1 MQTPYIS
8 STAISSALRQSILQM
23 QTQLTQAN
31 TEVATGQVADIG
43 LALGANTGQYVSL
56 TQQLS
61 SLQTITNTNNVVAT
75 RLSAT
80 NGAMTD
86 ILSTAQSF
94 LNTLVADQNDTTSGQ
109 VMQQQATSSLQ
120 SLTSDLNTTVDQQY
134 VFAGVNSDVQPIA
147 DYFQTPPS
155 AAQQAVASAFSAA
168 FGTSQSGSGA
178 ANISAADMQNFLGTQ
193 FADLFTGSAWTSNWS
208 SASSQP
214 IQSRITPSELINT
227 SVTANE
233 PAMQKLAMAY
243 TMVSDLGLG
252 NLSQGAAQAVI
263 STATQT
269 VTSAIS
275 ELTDL
280 QAGVGTMQSQV
291 TNANNQMSV
300 QTNVLTTQI
309 NNLDSVDPYEAST
322 RVNDLTT
329 QIETAYSLTEQ
340 LHGLSLV
347 NYLGSTG

>member
-1 MQTPYIS
+1 
-8 STAISSALRQSILQM
+8 
-23 QTQLTQAN
+23 
-31 TEVATGQVADIG
+31 
-43 LALGANTGQYVSL
+43 
-56 TQQLS
+56 
-61 SLQTITNTNNVVAT
+61 VVAT

-80 NGAMTD
+80 DSAMTD
-86 ILSTAQSF
+86 MLSTAQSF
-94 LNTLVADQNDTTSGQ
+94 LNNLVADQNGTTSGQ
-109 VMQQQATSSLQ
+109 VMQQQAASSLQ

-134 VFAGVNSDVQPIA
+134 VFAGINSDVKPIA
-147 DYFQTPPS
+147 DYAQTPPS
-155 AAQQAVASAFSAA
+155 AAQQAVANAFSAA
-168 FGTSQSGSGA
+168 FGTSQSGTGA
-178 ANISAADMQNFLGTQ
+178 TNISATDMQSFLGTQ
-193 FADLFTGSAWTSNWS
+193 FAGLFTGSAWTSNWS
-208 SASSQP
+208 SASSQSTR
-214 IQSRITPSELINT
+214 SRITPSELVNT

-243 TMVSDLGLG
+243 TMVSDLGLS

-280 QAGVGTMQSQV
+280 QASVGTMQSQV
-291 TNANNQMSV
+291 INANNQMSV

-309 NNLDSVDPYEAST
+309 NNLDTVDHYEAST
-322 RVNDLTT
+322 RVNELTT

-347 NYLGSTG
+347 NYL

>member
-1 MQTPYIS
+1 METPYIS
-8 STAISSALRQSILQM
+8 SASISTALRQSILQM
-23 QTQLTQAN
+23 QTQLTQAQ
-31 TEVATGQVADIG
+31 TEVSTGQVADIG
-43 LALGANTGQYVSL
+43 LSLGANMGQYVSL

-61 SLQTITNTNNVVAT
+61 SLQTITTTNNVVAT

-80 NGAMTD
+80 DSAMTD
-86 ILSTAQSF
+86 IVSTAQSF
-94 LNTLVADQNDTTSGQ
+94 LNNLVADQNDTTSGQ
-109 VMQQQATSSLQ
+109 VMQQQAASSLQ

-134 VFAGVNSDVQPIA
+134 VFAGINSDVKPIA
-147 DYFQTPPS
+147 DYVQTPPS
-155 AAQQAVASAFSAA
+155 AAQQAVANAFSAA
-168 FGTSQSGSGA
+168 FGTSQSGTGS
-178 ANISAADMQNFLGTQ
+178 ANISAADMQSFLGTQ
-193 FADLFTGSAWTSNWS
+193 FAGLFTGSAWTSNWS

-214 IQSRITPSELINT
+214 IRSRVTPSELVNT

-243 TMVSDLGLG
+243 TMVSDLGLS

-280 QAGVGTMQSQV
+280 QASVGTMQSQV

-309 NNLDSVDPYEAST
+309 NNLDTVDPYEAST

-347 NYLGSTG
+347 NYL

>member
-8 STAISSALRQSILQM
+8 SSAISAALRQSILQM
-23 QTQLTQAN
+23 QTQLTQAQ
-31 TEVATGQVADIG
+31 TEVTTGQAADVG
-43 LALGANTGQYVSL
+43 LSLGANTGQYVSL
-56 TQQLS
+56 NQQLS

-80 NGAMTD
+80 NSAMTD

-94 LNTLVADQNDTTSGQ
+94 LNNLVADQNGTMSGQ
-109 VMQQQATSSLQ
+109 VMQQQAASSLQ
-120 SLTSDLNTTVDQQY
+120 SLTSDLNTNVDQQY
-134 VFAGVNSDVQPIA
+134 VFSGINTDVKPIA
-147 DYFQTPPS
+147 DYVQNPPG
-155 AAQQAVASAFSAA
+155 AAQQAVANAFSAA
-168 FGTSQSGSGA
+168 FGTSQSGSGTSSINA
-178 ANISAADMQNFLGTQ
+178 SDMQNFLNTQ
-193 FADLFTGSAWTSNWS
+193 FANLFSGSSWTGNWS

-214 IQSRITPSELINT
+214 IRSRISTSELVDT

-233 PAMQKLAMAY
+233 PAMQKLTMAY

-269 VTSAIS
+269 VSAAIAQ
-275 ELTDL
+275 LTDL
-280 QAGVGTMQSQV
+280 QASVGTMQSQV
-291 TNANNQMSV
+291 TNANSQMSV

-309 NNLDSVDPYEAST
+309 NNLDAVDPYEAST

-329 QIETAYSLTEQ
+329 QIETAYSLTAQ
-340 LHGLSLV
+340 IQKLSLV
-347 NYLGSTG
+347 NYL